1 MKHLLFIG
9 LFFISIINIQAQ
21 DEPVIDLV
29 KLQQET
35 KNASI
40 KFKQQLSALEYN
52 SDFEKS
58 TTISF
63 RVDTFLIED
72 LITRRMEIDFSIIS
86 TTDAYVQAEN
96 EYLKLVNKYYQI
108 LYNKLSVED
117 RQSLQ
122 TAHENWLAFRT
133 AENTLSE
140 LLSKDEYSGGGA
152 YAAIGV
158 LFENTQ
164 LNKARAKDYYEKLI
178 GIVM

>member
-35 KNASI
+35 KNACI

-58 TTISF
+58 TSISF
-63 RVDTFLIED
+63 RVDTFLVED
-72 LITRRMEIDFSIIS
+72 FLLRILEIDFS
-86 TTDAYVQAEN
+86 TMAMADAYYQAEM
-96 EYLKLVNKYYQI
+96 EYEKLINKYYQI
-108 LYNKLSVED
+108 LYNKLNEAD
-117 RQSLQ
+117 KQSLKL
-122 TAHENWLAFRT
+122 THDKWMSFKT
-133 AENTLSE
+133 AENDLTEKLANE
-140 LLSKDEYSGGGA
+140 EYSGGGSYVIIGIA
-152 YAAIGV
+152 YERM
-158 LFENTQ
+158 L
-164 LNKARAKDYYEKLI
+164 LNKSRATAYYEKLL

>member
-1 MKHLLFIG
+1 MKHLLF
-9 LFFISIINIQAQ
+9 LVFFFIAFLNILAQ

>member
-9 LFFISIINIQAQ
+9 FFTISILNTLAQ
-21 DEPVIDLV
+21 DEPVVDLV

-40 KFKQQLSALEYN
+40 KFKQQLSVLEYN

-108 LYNKLSVED
+108 LYNKLSEED
-117 RQSLQ
+117 KPALK
-122 TAHENWLAFRT
+122 TAHENWLTFRA
-133 AENTLSE
+133 AENALTE

-164 LNKARAKDYYEKLI
+164 INKTRAKNYYDKLI

>member
-58 TTISF
+58 TSISF
-63 RVDTFLIED
+63 RVDTFLVED
-72 LITRRMEIDFSIIS
+72 FLLRRLEIDFS
-86 TTDAYVQAEN
+86 TMAMADAYYQAEM
-96 EYLKLVNKYYQI
+96 EYEKLINKYYQI
-108 LYNKLSVED
+108 LYNKLNEAD
-117 RQSLQ
+117 KQSLKI
-122 TAHENWLAFRT
+122 THDKWMSFKT
-133 AENTLSE
+133 AENDLTEKLANE
-140 LLSKDEYSGGGA
+140 EYSGGGSYVIIGIA
-152 YAAIGV
+152 YERM
-158 LFENTQ
+158 L
-164 LNKARAKDYYEKLI
+164 LNKSRATAYYEKLL

>member
-58 TTISF
+58 TSISF
-63 RVDTFLIED
+63 RVDTFLVED
-72 LITRRMEIDFSIIS
+72 FLLRRLEVDFSTMS
-86 TTDAYVQAEN
+86 MADAYYQAEM
-96 EYLKLVNKYYQI
+96 EYEKLINKYYQI
-108 LYNKLSVED
+108 LYNKLNEAD
-117 RQSLQ
+117 KQSLKL
-122 TAHENWLAFRT
+122 THDKWMSFKT
-133 AENTLSE
+133 AENDLTEKLANE
-140 LLSKDEYSGGGA
+140 EYSGGGSYVIIGIA
-152 YAAIGV
+152 YERM
-158 LFENTQ
+158 L
-164 LNKARAKDYYEKLI
+164 LNKSRATAYYEKLL